1 MSNKI
6 KANTTYKQELNIE
19 KSNTGYYEIITL
31 FFISCFLVI
40 DFLPLFKSVEII
52 GPQFLY
58 LSLLNIIIGLY
69 IYKNPSLISEKLILI
84 YKNNFVL
91 KAYLIFIALCG
102 VSIFIARNASLSIVD
117 FSRLI
122 IVLFTLLNLTVLL
135 YNRLHL
141 IYKIAFIISISVFIQ
156 SFREIY
162 DFVQTSKADSI
173 ISALR
178 NLKGNTGNINILA
191 SSLAIKIPFVL
202 IGIVYFEKW
211 KKWFLIIA
219 LLLAVSLIFLS
230 GSRATY
236 LSLFLETIIFT
247 FFYLKINQF
256 EKTSL
261 LHISY
266 IIITIVLSFF
276 ISNQVFKTGKGTG
289 RYESVTSRAKQATN
303 IGSTSVNIRLL
314 YWKNALKM
322 IKDKP
327 VMGIGLGNWKTESI
341 PYEKTI
347 SNDRTISNNTH
358 NDFLEIATE
367 TGILNG
373 LIYLSIF
380 ILLGFINL
388 KRLFYSKKQELNI
401 VALVSLLSL
410 VSYVIDSSFN
420 FPLYRPTMQLSL
432 CFLFTLTLLNVPTTE
447 EESKTSYFS
456 NKYAVLIILVSL
468 FTAYFSFKTFK
479 AYQLENSIR
488 SNFIT
493 KNFSIKANEIVYN
506 LPKYPNIFTSG
517 EPFATYAGKY
527 YIEEK
532 NYELATKYLNIGNK
546 INPYLGRTEFYKSI
560 IAKET
565 GKKDSA
571 YFYSKKAL
579 EIRPR
584 VKDYYIEAINSAMVL
599 NDTTGIL
606 QIHKM
611 YTEFN
616 NYPEIW
622 INTSSALNQ
631 SKYQNKKLIDFI
643 NEGLKKFPK
652 NTLLLER
659 KRLFENNSKLN
670 KSVFYIRQANEFY
683 KELKYEK
690 ALQSLRNALKED
702 PTNPAIIQNIKI
714 CNATIEKTRFK

>member
-1 MSNKI
+1 MSKKI

-102 VSIFIARNASLSIVD
+102 VSILTARNTSLSIVD

-122 IVLFTLLNLTVLL
+122 IVFFTLLNLTVLL

-156 SFREIY
+156 SFKEIY
-162 DFVQTSKADSI
+162 DFVQTSKVDSI

-191 SSLAIKIPFVL
+191 SSLSIKIPFLL

-256 EKTSL
+256 EKSSL

-266 IIITIVLSFF
+266 IIIPIVLSFF
-276 ISNQVFKTGKGTG
+276 ISNQVFKTAKGTG

-373 LIYLSIF
+373 LIYSFIF
-380 ILLGFINL
+380 IMLGVINL
-388 KRLFYSKKQELNI
+388 KRIFSSKKRELSI

-410 VSYVIDSSFN
+410 ASYAIDSSFN

-432 CFLFTLTLLNVPTTE
+432 CFLFALTLLNVPTN

-456 NKYAVLIILVSL
+456 NKYAVLTILVSL
-468 FTAYFSFKTFK
+468 ITAYFSFKIFK

-488 SNFIT
+488 SNFVT
-493 KNFSIKANEIVYN
+493 KNFDLKAGEIVSQ
-506 LPKYPNIFTSG
+506 LPDYPNVFTSG
-517 EPFATYAGKY
+517 EPFATYVGKY
-527 YIEEK
+527 FIQEK
-532 NYELATKYLNIGNK
+532 NYEQATKYLNIGNK

-565 GKKDSA
+565 GIKDSA
-571 YFYSKKAL
+571 YFYAKKAL

-599 NDTTGIL
+599 NDTIGML
-606 QIHKM
+606 QIHKI

-616 NYPEIW
+616 NSPEIW

-631 SKYQNKKLIDFI
+631 SKYQNKKLIEFI
-643 NEGLKKFPK
+643 NKGLIIFPDS
-652 NTLLLER
+652 TLLLER
-659 KRLFENNSKLN
+659 KELFETNSKKTN
-670 KSVFYIRQANEFY
+670 STNFTKQAIVYF
-683 KELKYEK
+683 KEKNYTK
-690 ALQSLRNALKED
+690 ALKSLQQALKLD
-702 PTNPAIIQNIKI
+702 AKNPTIQKNISI
-714 CNATIEKTRFK
+714 CKSMIK

>member
-1 MSNKI
+1 MSKKI

-256 EKTSL
+256 EKS
-261 LHISY
+261 
-266 IIITIVLSFF
+266 
-276 ISNQVFKTGKGTG
+276 
-289 RYESVTSRAKQATN
+289 
-303 IGSTSVNIRLL
+303 
-314 YWKNALKM
+314 
-322 IKDKP
+322 
-327 VMGIGLGNWKTESI
+327 
-341 PYEKTI
+341 
-347 SNDRTISNNTH
+347 
-358 NDFLEIATE
+358 
-367 TGILNG
+367 
-373 LIYLSIF
+373 
-380 ILLGFINL
+380 
-388 KRLFYSKKQELNI
+388 
-401 VALVSLLSL
+401 
-410 VSYVIDSSFN
+410 
-420 FPLYRPTMQLSL
+420 
-432 CFLFTLTLLNVPTTE
+432 
-447 EESKTSYFS
+447 
-456 NKYAVLIILVSL
+456 
-468 FTAYFSFKTFK
+468 
-479 AYQLENSIR
+479 
-488 SNFIT
+488 
-493 KNFSIKANEIVYN
+493 
-506 LPKYPNIFTSG
+506 
-517 EPFATYAGKY
+517 
-527 YIEEK
+527 
-532 NYELATKYLNIGNK
+532 
-546 INPYLGRTEFYKSI
+546 
-560 IAKET
+560 
-565 GKKDSA
+565 
-571 YFYSKKAL
+571 
-579 EIRPR
+579 
-584 VKDYYIEAINSAMVL
+584 
-599 NDTTGIL
+599 
-606 QIHKM
+606 
-611 YTEFN
+611 
-616 NYPEIW
+616 
-622 INTSSALNQ
+622 
-631 SKYQNKKLIDFI
+631 
-643 NEGLKKFPK
+643 
-652 NTLLLER
+652 
-659 KRLFENNSKLN
+659 
-670 KSVFYIRQANEFY
+670 
-683 KELKYEK
+683 
-690 ALQSLRNALKED
+690 
-702 PTNPAIIQNIKI
+702 
-714 CNATIEKTRFK
+714 